1 MFPFLW
7 IFKCL
12 LQRKYLSFWC
22 KKTYF
27 STANSKIRDEIIC
40 QDSTLNSEKNH
51 AEVFISAVQAENEF
65 SQSKRSSASNVA

>member
-27 STANSKIRDEIIC
+27 STANSKIGDEIIR

-51 AEVFISAVQAENEF
+51 AEVFISAVQAEAEF
-65 SQSKRSSASNVA
+65 SQSK